1 LVLIHSGNN
10 DQDLN
15 HLKQQISAAR
25 KKLQAA
31 WDENNMTDPNVI
43 AAGDEFDKLMNE
55 YSRLTKK

>member
-1 LVLIHSGNN
+1 MTLLKLKCNSQRKLVLIHSGNN

-31 WDENNMTDPNVI
+31 WDE
-43 AAGDEFDKLMNE
+43 FDKLMNE
-55 YSRLTKK
+55 YLRLTKK

>member
-1 LVLIHSGNN
+1 LIHSGNN

-15 HLKQQISAAR
+15 HLKKQISAAR

-31 WDENNMTDPNVI
+31 WDANNMTDPNVI

-55 YSRLTKK
+55 YLRLTKK

>member
-1 LVLIHSGNN
+1 LIHSGNN

-15 HLKQQISAAR
+15 HLKKQISIAR

-55 YSRLTKK
+55 YLRLIKK

>member
-1 LVLIHSGNN
+1 LIHSGNN

-15 HLKQQISAAR
+15 HLKKQISAAR

-43 AAGDEFDKLMNE
+43 AAGDEFDKLE
-55 YSRLTKK
+55 YEYLRLTKK